1 MHRTRTLLI
10 RSALQASRQ
19 QQHVALKT
27 IPQMTFSRSLN
38 LSVRAPIFTSFNRNV
53 KHFSSL
59 TTIPLE
65 SLGDSISS
73 AVLVSWEKNEGDQV
87 NEDDVIAVVETDKV
101 TMDIRAKMT
110 GVFSGGFC
118 AEGDEIEVGKD
129 LYKIDTNATG
139 AASTPPPSTA
149 AATETP
155 APSTSSPGTRQ
166 EVPVPIMGE
175 SITQGVL
182 AAWNK
187 SVGDYVT
194 VDEVVA
200 SIETDKVTVDV
211 NSPFAGKI
219 TEILANEGD
228 EIEVGGPLFVV
239 MEGASGAPTPAA
251 SSSAAVVKDT
261 SSSAAPTA
269 PTSAPSPVKKAAP
282 TPAAAPV
289 VQKSA
294 GNRSESRVKMTRMRQ
309 RIAQRLKE
317 SQSVA
322 AMLTTFQEVDMG
334 PLMEMRG
341 KHKEEFEKKHGV
353 KLGFMSAFVKA
364 STAALK
370 EIPAINAVI
379 DDATK
384 EIVYRD
390 YVDISVAV
398 ASPAGLVV
406 PVLRNCEDMSFA
418 DVEKTIGMY
427 GKKAK
432 EGTMSLEEM
441 TGGTFTISNGGVF
454 GSLFGTPIINIPQ
467 SAILGMHATKMRAM
481 VVNGQ
486 VVARPMMYMA
496 LTYDHR
502 LIDGREAVTFLKSI
516 QAKIEDPSRM
526 LLDI

>member
-1 MHRTRTLLI
+1 MHRTRNLLV
-10 RSALQASRQ
+10 RSVLQVSRQ
-19 QQHVALKT
+19 QNVVLKAV
-27 IPQMTFSRSLN
+27 PQITLSRSIN
-38 LSVRAPIFTSFNRNV
+38 LTSRPSNFIAFNRNV
-53 KHFSSL
+53 RYFSGL

-73 AVLVSWEKNEGDQV
+73 AVLVSWEKNDGDQV

-101 TMDIRAKMT
+101 TMDIRAKQS

-118 AEGDEIEVGKD
+118 AEGDEIEVGSD

-139 AASTPPPSTA
+139 AAPTPVSAPSSTPEVS
-149 AATETP
+149 ET
-155 APSTSSPGTRQ
+155 SSSSSPGTRQ

-182 AAWNK
+182 ASWNK
-187 SVGDYVT
+187 GVGDFVS

-211 NSPFAGKI
+211 NSPFSGKI
-219 TEILANEGD
+219 VEILADEGD

-239 MEGASGAPTPAA
+239 MEGASGAPTSAPVATKDSAAPSAPAAPASTPAPPAKKAAPAAA
-251 SSSAAVVKDT
+251 SSSPPEVE
-261 SSSAAPTA
+261 
-269 PTSAPSPVKKAAP
+269 
-282 TPAAAPV
+282 
-289 VQKSA
+289 KST
-294 GNRSESRVKMTRMRQ
+294 GNRGETRVKMTRMRQ

-334 PLMEMRG
+334 PLMEMRS

-364 STAALK
+364 STAALQ
-370 EIPAINAVI
+370 EIPAINGVI

-398 ASPAGLVV
+398 ASPTGLVV

-467 SAILGMHATKMRAM
+467 SAILGMHATKMRPM
-481 VVNGQ
+481 VVNGA

-526 LLDI
+526 LLDL